1 MLPVNLE
8 GALGTIITVATQKGG
23 AGKTMLTRILSV
35 NLATEGWK
43 VAVID
48 ADPNKGFS
56 EWAQVY
62 TGPSLSVHT
71 EPDEKKLANLPADLA
86 EQYDAVIIDTAGFGS
101 RSMLVAIGAADGVI
115 IPCMPDRGSVR
126 EAEQTAEWV
135 RNLSKSTRRSI
146 DFRVVMTGFDP
157 RRSADK
163 YAYEQATTG
172 LGLPFLEARLSDRT
186 AYQASSWSG
195 TVPTDGIIGKEAKV
209 LSDEIIALGW
219 LKRSI
224 SKPARKKPLAA
235 AGRYLR

>member
-1 MLPVNLE
+1 MLLVNLE
-8 GALGTIITVATQKGG
+8 SALGTIITVATQKGG
-23 AGKTMLTRILSV
+23 AGKTTLTRILSV

-195 TVPTDGIIGKEAKV
+195 TVPTDGVIGKEAKV

-219 LKRSI
+219 LKRAGA
-224 SKPARKKPLAA
+224 KPASKKSVTAA
-235 AGRYLR
+235 D

>member
-1 MLPVNLE
+1 MLLVNLE

-23 AGKTMLTRILSV
+23 AGKTTLTRILSV

-86 EQYDAVIIDTAGFGS
+86 EQYDADIIDTAGFGS

-115 IPCMPDRGSVR
+115 
-126 EAEQTAEWV
+126 
-135 RNLSKSTRRSI
+135 
-146 DFRVVMTGFDP
+146 
-157 RRSADK
+157 
-163 YAYEQATTG
+163 
-172 LGLPFLEARLSDRT
+172 
-186 AYQASSWSG
+186 
-195 TVPTDGIIGKEAKV
+195 GKEAKV

-219 LKRSI
+219 LKRAGA
-224 SKPARKKPLAA
+224 KPASKKSVIAA
-235 AGRYLR
+235 D

>member
-1 MLPVNLE
+1 M
-8 GALGTIITVATQKGG
+8 GTIITVATQKGG
-23 AGKTMLTRILSV
+23 AGKTTLTRILSV
-35 NLATEGWK
+35 NLATQGWK

-62 TGPSLSVHT
+62 TGPTLSVHT
-71 EPDEKKLANLPADLA
+71 EPDEKRLANLPADLA
-86 EQYDAVIIDTAGFGS
+86 EEYDTVIIDTAGFGS

-146 DFRVVMTGFDP
+146 DFRVIMTGFDP

-163 YAYEQATTG
+163 YAYEQATAG
-172 LGLPFLEARLSDRT
+172 MGLPFLDARLSDRT

-195 TVPTDGIIGKEAKV
+195 TVPTDGVIGKEAKV
-209 LSDEIIALGW
+209 LADEIIALGW
-219 LKRSI
+219 L
-224 SKPARKKPLAA
+224 ARTGAA
-235 AGRYLR
+235 SAA

>member
-1 MLPVNLE
+1 MTDLLDRSRAPE
-8 GALGTIITVATQKGG
+8 GLVGTIITVATQKGG
-23 AGKTMLTRILSV
+23 AGKTTLARILSV
-35 NLATEGWK
+35 KLATDGWK

-48 ADPNKGFS
+48 ADPNKGFT

-62 TGPSLSVHT
+62 TGPALSIHT
-71 EPDEKKLANLPADLA
+71 EPDEKRLANLPADLA
-86 EQYDAVIIDTAGFGS
+86 EQFEAVIIDTAGFGS

-135 RNLSKSTRRSI
+135 KNLSKSTRRSI
-146 DFRVVMTGFDP
+146 DFRVVMTGFDA

-172 LGLPFLEARLSDRT
+172 LGLPFLNARLSDRT

-195 TVPTDGIIGKEAKV
+195 TVPMDGVIGQEGKV
-209 LSDEIIALGW
+209 LADEIIALGW
-219 LKRSI
+219 LARDAAV
-224 SKPARKKPLAA
+224 PAT
-235 AGRYLR
+235 

>member
-1 MLPVNLE
+1 V
-8 GALGTIITVATQKGG
+8 GTIITVATQKGG
-23 AGKTMLTRILSV
+23 AGKTTLTRILSV
-35 NLATEGWK
+35 NLATQGWK

-62 TGPSLSVHT
+62 TGPTLSVHT
-71 EPDEKKLANLPADLA
+71 EPDEKRLANLPADLA
-86 EQYDAVIIDTAGFGS
+86 EEYDTVIIDTAGFGS

-146 DFRVVMTGFDP
+146 DFRVIMTGFDP

-163 YAYEQATTG
+163 YAYEQATAG
-172 LGLPFLEARLSDRT
+172 MGLPFLDARLSDRT

-195 TVPTDGIIGKEAKV
+195 TVPTDGVIGKEAKV
-209 LSDEIIALGW
+209 LADEIIALGW
-219 LKRSI
+219 L
-224 SKPARKKPLAA
+224 ARTGAA
-235 AGRYLR
+235 SAA

>member
-1 MLPVNLE
+1 MLLVNLE

-23 AGKTMLTRILSV
+23 AGKTTLTRILSV

-86 EQYDAVIIDTAGFGS
+86 EQYDTVIIDTAGFGS

-195 TVPTDGIIGKEAKV
+195 TVPTDGVIGNEAKI

-219 LKRSI
+219 LKRTGA
-224 SKPARKKPLAA
+224 KPASKNHWQR
-235 AGRYLR
+235 RVDI